1 MLVVP
6 IVSCLAFLVLPSS
19 LSPLPVSATYLKNV
33 DHLEQL
39 AHMEDADQHQK
50 LYAPPYQCR
59 APPCN
64 PGRVLH
70 RAKRTIDVFPF
81 SLLKVTVIV
90 PGSQAKNGKSVCLS
104 GMNLSFHLLVF
115 SESSFYKLIVR
126 YPFLGPKC

>member
-50 LYAPPYQCR
+50 LYNAIVEGREEDARAIAGEHIQFVQQTISERSETARRRERALRREGSGEHR
-59 APPCN
+59 AP
-64 PGRVLH
+64 
-70 RAKRTIDVFPF
+70 
-81 SLLKVTVIV
+81 
-90 PGSQAKNGKSVCLS
+90 
-104 GMNLSFHLLVF
+104 
-115 SESSFYKLIVR
+115 
-126 YPFLGPKC
+126 

>member
-50 LYAPPYQCR
+50 LHAPPYQCR
-59 APPCN
+59 APPCT

-70 RAKRTIDVFPF
+70 RAKRTIDIFPF

-90 PGSQAKNGKSVCLS
+90 VAGKEWQVCLSVCLA
-104 GMNLSFHLLVF
+104 
-115 SESSFYKLIVR
+115 
-126 YPFLGPKC
+126 